1 VNKLVPIAG
10 GSTLVYACLAFM
22 MGVLPGIE
30 LSKVPAGPGVEP
42 LTALQSDG
50 REVYVANGCSY
61 CHTQQVRPLNQ
72 DKVFGRPSAASDF
85 TYQTPELLGSERT
98 GPDLTNIGM
107 RQPSSV
113 WQYIHLY
120 NPRAVVPE
128 SIMPSFNWLFD
139 VLDQAPAGVTPIPLP
154 KAYAPA
160 RGVVVPTHKAEV
172 LIAYLASL
180 KEPPWAGTEAVSGG
194 RPMPDVASPTTTA
207 SAPASASASL
217 APPGGAYDA
226 AKGAALFTAN
236 CSACHQ
242 ANGEG
247 LPGAFP
253 SLKGD
258 AVVNDDEATKHIQ
271 VVLHGLHDAKA
282 GGLVYGSAMPPFA
295 GTLSDAE
302 VADIVN
308 YERSSWGNHGKPVIA
323 AQVAAERAKAQ

>member
-1 VNKLVPIAG
+1 MNKLVLIAG
-10 GSTLVYACLAFM
+10 GSTLVYAGLALM
-22 MGVLPGIE
+22 MCVLPGIE
-30 LSKVPAGPGVEP
+30 LSNVPAGPGVQP
-42 LTALQSDG
+42 LTALESEG

-72 DKVFGRPSAASDF
+72 DKVFGRPSAAGDF
-85 TYQTPELLGSERT
+85 KYQTPELLGSERT
-98 GPDLTNIGM
+98 GPDLTNIGA

-128 SIMPSFNWLFD
+128 SIMPSFGWLFD
-139 VLDQAPAGVTPIPLP
+139 VDDHAPAGVAAVPLP

-160 RGVVVPTHKAEV
+160 RGVVVPTHKAEA

-180 KEPPWAGTEAVSGG
+180 KQSPLPGAELAAGGG
-194 RPMPDVASPTTTA
+194 QAIAGPTTTA
-207 SAPASASASL
+207 TATVSASAASS
-217 APPGGAYDA
+217 AGGYDA

-253 SLKGD
+253 SLKND
-258 AVVNDDEATKHIQ
+258 AVVDKDDAAKHIQ
-271 VVLHGLHDAKA
+271 VVLQGLHDARVS
-282 GGLVYGSAMPPFA
+282 GVVYGSAMPPFA
-295 GTLSDAE
+295 GTLSDVE
-302 VADIVN
+302 IADIID
-308 YERSSWGNHGKPVIA
+308 YERSSWGNHGKPVDA
-323 AQVAAERAKAQ
+323 AQVAAERAKAK